1 MKLGGKVVNAPMK
14 LGGKVKQS
22 SMIFGKKASA
32 NTSMGGSHGA
42 YYSDNEDTSGKKKTY
57 YSLEKSMRHGMA
69 GSMMV

>member
-1 MKLGGKVVNAPMK
+1 MKLGSKVVYAPMK

-42 YYSDNEDTSGKKKTY
+42 YGGDNEDTSGKKKTY
-57 YSLEKSMRHGMA
+57 YSLEKKMRHGEA
-69 GSMMV
+69 GHMMV